1 MPVHNVGDRVR
12 SNVDAQGMR
21 PGELFEVVAVVS
33 GFLGIVTYLVRAED
47 GRELEVGNGHLLLER
62 GEPA

>member
-1 MPVHNVGDRVR
+1 MPAHSVGDRVR

-21 PGELFEVVAVVS
+21 RGGLFEVVAVVS

-62 GEPA
+62 VEPA